1 MMTQFKKTRE
11 LEIDS
16 EAPWDDDVFKTL
28 EGYATFLTNALI
40 ADPGPFVLNVNGAWG
55 SGKTF
60 FVKRWAADLRMQGYP
75 VVEFN
80 AWEND
85 AEADPLTCLLAE
97 CISSLS
103 EHLDKRTKVL
113 QKLQEKGGRVAVS
126 LGKIVTQ
133 AVMRRALG
141 DDGAKDLKDLFSKET
156 EQDLIALGGS
166 LVEEQIRKK
175 SERQAF
181 VDELKN
187 LVVKLREK
195 EKGPVLIF
203 IDELDRC
210 RSTFAIELLERVKH
224 LFNVDGIKFI
234 VSTDSEQLVH
244 SISGAYGTNFDS
256 ATYLQRFFDE
266 TFKLPDPTYAKFA
279 EMLFAP
285 VRELFPDLDELWLTH
300 GTAEETFS
308 TFAGCFG
315 LSLRQQNQAFHRL
328 IAVSAN
334 CGVTKGRKFHFIYS
348 CFLIFLK
355 FKNDK
360 SYDALTRP
368 DEKNSSLAIRAS
380 GTNRINE
387 LIGKYSMPT
396 AYAKYLTT
404 YTKIMEGDHDNAIT
418 IVNASRPEGPRRP
431 GYREPEEIVHECIL
445 RECVHDF
452 PAFKAYPRLI
462 ELTAS
467 IEKD

>member
-141 DDGAKDLKDLFSKET
+141 DDGAKGCTRSF
-156 EQDLIALGGS
+156 
-166 LVEEQIRKK
+166 
-175 SERQAF
+175 
-181 VDELKN
+181 
-187 LVVKLREK
+187 LRN
-195 EKGPVLIF
+195 
-203 IDELDRC
+203 
-210 RSTFAIELLERVKH
+210 AHLL
-224 LFNVDGIKFI
+224 
-234 VSTDSEQLVH
+234 
-244 SISGAYGTNFDS
+244 
-256 ATYLQRFFDE
+256 
-266 TFKLPDPTYAKFA
+266 P
-279 EMLFAP
+279 
-285 VRELFPDLDELWLTH
+285 
-300 GTAEETFS
+300 
-308 TFAGCFG
+308 
-315 LSLRQQNQAFHRL
+315 
-328 IAVSAN
+328 
-334 CGVTKGRKFHFIYS
+334 
-348 CFLIFLK
+348 
-355 FKNDK
+355 
-360 SYDALTRP
+360 
-368 DEKNSSLAIRAS
+368 
-380 GTNRINE
+380 
-387 LIGKYSMPT
+387 
-396 AYAKYLTT
+396 
-404 YTKIMEGDHDNAIT
+404 
-418 IVNASRPEGPRRP
+418 
-431 GYREPEEIVHECIL
+431 
-445 RECVHDF
+445 
-452 PAFKAYPRLI
+452 
-462 ELTAS
+462 
-467 IEKD
+467 